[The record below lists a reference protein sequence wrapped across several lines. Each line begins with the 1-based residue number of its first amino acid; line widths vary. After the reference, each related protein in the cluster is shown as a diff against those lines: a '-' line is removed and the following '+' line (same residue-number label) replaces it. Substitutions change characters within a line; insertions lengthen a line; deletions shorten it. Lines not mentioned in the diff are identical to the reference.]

1 MAGLGITGFAF
12 GFALKDT
19 LANVIAGVFIILYQ
33 PFKIGQY
40 IQIPVTS
47 SLINQGNV
55 IKINLRYTTLESEK
69 EFVLIPNSMLFTNAI
84 TIIKHK

>member
-1 MAGLGITGFAF
+1 
-12 GFALKDT
+12 
-19 LANVIAGVFIILYQ
+19 LYQ